1 MKNLKYTFAFL
12 ILLISGYGYAQEGEK
27 TKPLFSSEEVL
38 EIVIAMDVRTVINNR
53 KVEDRV
59 DHKAKLSYLTS
70 EGDSVSYKI
79 KVRVRGNNRA
89 NPQVCSFPPLKLDFK
104 KKKVD
109 STLFE
114 GQNKLKLVTHCKPG
128 ASGEEFILREYYT
141 YKLYEM
147 ISPYSFK
154 VRLCRIKYVD
164 TEGKFK
170 DDSHYGFLI
179 EDIDD
184 VAARN
189 GMVEY
194 KEKVLNQEV
203 CERKELDRLMFFQY
217 LIGNLDWSVPY
228 MHNFKLVANKERP
241 RPVAIPYDFDYAGII
256 NKPDA
261 TPPVNFE
268 IASVRERV
276 FRGLCRAE
284 GGYDDALNYFQEKK
298 SDIYSLYES
307 SPYLSDKSKKY
318 TVNYLNSFYKILD
331 DPKKVRQNIVTAC
344 WANHKHLYQY

>member
-1 MKNLKYTFAFL
+1 MKKIKL
-12 ILLISGYGYAQEGEK
+12 ILLILILLNSGYSIGQDAEK
-27 TKPLFSSEEVL
+27 TKKLFSSEEVL
-38 EIVIAMDVRTVINNR
+38 DLIIAMDVRTVINNR

-59 DHKAKLSYLTS
+59 DHKAKLSYLTTD
-70 EGDSVSYKI
+70 GDSVTYKI

-114 GQNKLKLVTHCKPG
+114 GQNKIKLVTHCKPG
-128 ASGEEFILREYYT
+128 SSGAEFILREYYT
-141 YKLYEM
+141 YKIYEN

-164 TEGKFK
+164 TDGRFK
-170 DDSHYGFLI
+170 SDFHFGFLI

-189 GMVEY
+189 GMVEF
-194 KEKVLNQEV
+194 EDTVRNQEV

-217 LIGNLDWSVPY
+217 MIGNLDWSVPY
-228 MHNFKLVANKERP
+228 MHNFKLISKEGHP

-268 IASVRERV
+268 ITSVTERV
-276 FRGLCRAE
+276 FRGLCRIE
-284 GGYDDALNYFQEKK
+284 GGYDEAVSYFKEKK
-298 SDIYSLYES
+298 PTIYALYET
-307 SPYLSDKSKKY
+307 SPYLSEKSKKY
-318 TVNYLNSFYKILD
+318 TVRYLDSFYKILD
-331 DPKKVRQNIVTAC
+331 DPKKLEQNVIKAC
-344 WANHKHLYQY
+344 WANHKHLFQY

>member
-1 MKNLKYTFAFL
+1 MKNIKFILV
-12 ILLISGYGYAQEGEK
+12 ILLLLYAGYSNAQDKEK
-27 TKPLFSSEEVL
+27 TKPLFASEEVL
-38 EIVIAMDVRTVINNR
+38 DIIIKMDVRTIINNR

-70 EGDSVSYKI
+70 DGDSVSSKI

-128 ASGEEFILREYYT
+128 SSGEEYILREYYT
-141 YKLYEM
+141 YKLYE
-147 ISPYSFK
+147 IITPYSFN
-154 VRLCRIKYVD
+154 VRLCRITYVD

-170 DDSHYGFLI
+170 GDSHFGFLI

-189 GMVEY
+189 GMIEY
-194 KEKVLNQEV
+194 KAKVLNQEV
-203 CERKELDRLMFFQY
+203 CERKELDRLMFYQY

-228 MHNFKLVANKERP
+228 MHNFKLISKEDRP
-241 RPVAIPYDFDYAGII
+241 RPIAIPYDFDYAGII

-261 TPPVNFE
+261 TPPVNFD
-268 IASVRERV
+268 ITSVTERV
-276 FRGLCRAE
+276 FRGLCRVE
-284 GGYDDALNYFQEKK
+284 GGYDEAVNYFQAKK
-298 SDIYSLYES
+298 PDIYTLYES

-318 TVNYLNSFYKILD
+318 TINYLNSFYKILD
-331 DPKKVRQNIVTAC
+331 DPKKLKQNVITAC